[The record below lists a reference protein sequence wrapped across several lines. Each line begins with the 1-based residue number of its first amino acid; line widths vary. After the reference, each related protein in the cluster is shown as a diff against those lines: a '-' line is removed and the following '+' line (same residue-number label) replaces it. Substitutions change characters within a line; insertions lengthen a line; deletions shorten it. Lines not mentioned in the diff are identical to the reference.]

1 MTRIGMFFAALA
13 AVVPAPAAPVPD
25 GAKEPAL
32 YFPTRVGATATYQS
46 PAGEFVHVV
55 THVETTAKGRVVTIA
70 KGSTAAAVAP
80 HAKVEVSGRGL
91 FQVHSYGG
99 IVGGDGQ
106 PPDSGWVAY
115 TTPLCLLK
123 LPATPGQKWDA
134 LDGPQGRE
142 VSVAGREER
151 VRVPAGEFMAMPV
164 ETVPGKGRGQ
174 KTWYAPD
181 VGPVKWT
188 TPKGEVVLKAFAPG
202 KQ

>member
-1 MTRIGMFFAALA
+1 MTRIGMLFAALV
-13 AVVPAPAAPVPD
+13 AVVPASAAPVPD
-25 GAKEPAL
+25 GVKEPAL
-32 YFPTRVGATATYQS
+32 FFPTRVGATATYQS

-70 KGSTAAAVAP
+70 KGRTAETIAP
-80 HAKVEVSGRGL
+80 HAKVEVSGRGV
-91 FQVHSYGG
+91 FQVHSYGA

-115 TTPLCLLK
+115 TPPLCLLK
-123 LPATPGQKWDA
+123 LPATPGLKWDA

-142 VSVAGREER
+142 ACVAGREER
-151 VRVPAGEFMAMPV
+151 VRVPAGEFMAIPV
-164 ETVPGKGRGQ
+164 EVVPERGRGTT
-174 KTWYAPD
+174 TWYAPG

-188 TPKGEVVLKAFAPG
+188 TPKGEVVLKSLAPG